1 MLSTTDTKQL
11 EQQLE
16 YLLERCQSIVAAV
29 VVTVDGYTCAMKQRV
44 TDQYS
49 LERAAT
55 MGSTL
60 MSLGD
65 TMTAEL
71 KMGSCKNII
80 SENQHGIVAFMH
92 INNQLVLVSLT
103 TETNALGMLLSHSRK
118 CAETMAKIMSTNNL

>member
-1 MLSTTDTKQL
+1 MLSEAATQQL

-16 YLLERCQSIVAAV
+16 GLLDRCQAISAAV

-44 TDQYS
+44 PNQYS
-49 LERAAT
+49 LERVAT

-71 KMGSCKNII
+71 KMGRCENII

-92 INNQLVLVSLT
+92 INHNLVLVSLT
-103 TETNALGMLLSHSRK
+103 KETNSLGMLLSHSRK
-118 CAETMAKIMSTNNL
+118 CAESMSNIMNS